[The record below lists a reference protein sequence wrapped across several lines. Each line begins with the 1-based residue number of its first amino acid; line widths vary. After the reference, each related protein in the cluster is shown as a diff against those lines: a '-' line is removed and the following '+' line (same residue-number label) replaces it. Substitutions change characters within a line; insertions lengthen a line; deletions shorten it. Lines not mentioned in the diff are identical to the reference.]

1 MDSQKGALEELQRV
15 TLERTERLEA
25 EVDEATVNDSG
36 LISRMDSNG
45 DGKVSI
51 STFPSFPF
59 SIESEMAAFSKY
71 LF

>member
-15 TLERTERLEA
+15 TLERAERLEV

-36 LISRMDSNG
+36 LLSRMDSNG
-45 DGKVSI
+45 DGKVSV
-51 STFPSFPF
+51 STFRSSFF
-59 SIESEMAAFSKY
+59 NRVRNGSILQVS